1 MRRSGFTM
9 VELIF
14 VIIIIGI
21 LSAAAIPKF
30 GDIKDRSKINSE
42 YAALSSLDGAIVGAI
57 EFQQEDYDN
66 MAVLWHDEAAT
77 AASTAAGYKTINDSK
92 DVLGKIIKKGDSI
105 KVVAFADLD
114 KAATS
119 TDSLTTYDIL
129 FLEGTA
135 SSSANGVKKK
145 VDVANKP
152 DKNDFWVFNTSAVD
166 INITGVANK
175 YVTTT
180 VESGEL
186 KLIDSNETV
195 TYGGLAFVASDSSV
209 TLGTLTATVPSP

>member
-66 MAVLWHDEAAT
+66 MAVAWHDEGTT
-77 AASTAAGYKTINDSK
+77 AVSAYTTINTNK
-92 DVLGKIIKKGDSI
+92 DVLKKVLKKGESLKI
-105 KVVAFADLD
+105 VAYGDLNS
-114 KAATS
+114 AGS
-119 TDSLTTYDIL
+119 NTDSNTSYDLL
-129 FLEGTA
+129 FIEGAA
-135 SSSANGVKKK
+135 SNNSTGVNKEI
-145 VDVANKP
+145 DVAGKP
-152 DKNDFWVFNTSAVD
+152 DKNDFWVFNTSPVD
-166 INITGVANK
+166 MNITGPSGTFA
-175 YVTTT
+175 TTM

-186 KLIDSNETV
+186 KLIDSNKTV
-195 TYGGLAFVASDSSV
+195 AYTGITYVSSDG
-209 TLGTLTATVPSP
+209 TTLTTAASPVEP

>member
-30 GDIKDRSKINSE
+30 GDIKDRSKVNSE
-42 YAALSSLDGAIVGAI
+42 NAVLSSLDGAIIGAI

-66 MAVLWHDEAAT
+66 MGVLWHDEIAT
-77 AASTAAGYKTINDSK
+77 TASTAGDYKVINDGKSVLSK
-92 DVLGKIIKKGDSI
+92 VIKKGDSI

-114 KAATS
+114 KAS
-119 TDSLTTYDIL
+119 TGMDSLTTYDLL

-135 SSSANGVKKK
+135 SSASNGVKKK
-145 VDVANKP
+145 VDVAGKP

-166 INITGVANK
+166 INITAVANK
-175 YVTTT
+175 YDATT

-195 TYGGLAFVASDSSV
+195 TYAGLAFVASDSSV
-209 TLGTLTATVPSP
+209 TLGTLVATVPTP

>member
-42 YAALSSLDGAIVGAI
+42 YAALSSLDGAITAAI

-66 MAVLWHDEAAT
+66 MAVLWHDEADP
-77 AASTAAGYKTINDSK
+77 STATYASINTNK
-92 DVLGKIIKKGDSI
+92 DVLAKVLKKGETLKI
-105 KVVAFADLD
+105 VAYADLD
-114 KAATS
+114 NNGTA
-119 TDSLTTYDIL
+119 TDSSTAYDML
-129 FLEGTA
+129 FIEGTA
-135 SSSANGVKKK
+135 SSHTNGVKKEI
-145 VDVANKP
+145 DVSGKP

-166 INITGVANK
+166 INISDSTSN
-175 YVTTT
+175 TFSPTMI
-180 VESGEL
+180 ESGEL
-186 KLIDSNETV
+186 KLIDSN
-195 TYGGLAFVASDSSV
+195 SSV
-209 TLGTLTATVPSP
+209 TYSTNISLVQEDGTTITSTVVAP